1 MTLLAPLVGAIVSW
15 LVTGWITETAH
26 TRRWVDAAADG
37 RRMHVTP
44 VPRLGGVAVCLGAL
58 AALATAVASGVV
70 EMAEVARHGRLVAGA
85 GAGCLVLLG
94 VGVRDDLVGVRPRT
108 KLAAQALAGA
118 AVCAG
123 GVRVGSIALG
133 EWSWHPG
140 WLAPVLVVV
149 WVVAVTNAVNLI
161 DGLDGLATGIAVVA
175 LGTTLALALMLRV
188 PDVAVIIAALLGA
201 LAGFLRYNFN
211 PARIFLGDSGSLFV
225 GYMLAVLSVMGSTK
239 SSTAVLAIVPLF
251 ALALPLLDTLLA
263 VVRRWLRGVS
273 FATADG
279 RHIHHRL
286 LARGLTPRRAAL
298 VMYVA
303 ASALAGIA
311 LTVVLAPADKVT
323 YITWGGVVASMALL
337 VSGLRGLKY
346 HEFSE
351 VGALIA
357 IAPTKVRR
365 ILRDRINAHDV
376 AAALTTAESLA
387 AVNAILE
394 DCASLFDFA
403 HMQVC
408 GPAEVAA
415 RATELGIDFEH
426 AWWAVF
432 PLRHRNARV
441 DPMALV
447 VWCPTFGAGRPHGAE
462 RVAAIL
468 SPVVAARMDHA
479 FALARPAPP
488 AAPRFAEP
496 GLLVEARV

>member
-1 MTLLAPLVGAIVSW
+1 MLIAVFGLALIAALV
-15 LVTGWITETAH
+15 VTPFVIRAT
-26 TRRWVDAAADG
+26 TRLGLYDMPGG
-37 RRMHVTP
+37 RRAHSRPT
-44 VPRLGGVAVCLGAL
+44 PRLGGVAVFASTFAAL
-58 AALATAVASGVV
+58 AAVMVAAPSRVVDRPELLLGIAAGGAVMFASGLWDDLHGLSPRQKLLAQLLAAAIACLFGFRIDVV
-70 EMAEVARHGRLVAGA
+70 TLGA
-85 GAGCLVLLG
+85 TSHALSWG
-94 VGVRDDLVGVRPRT
+94 VGLALTLLWIVG
-108 KLAAQALAGA
+108 
-118 AVCAG
+118 
-123 GVRVGSIALG
+123 I
-133 EWSWHPG
+133 
-140 WLAPVLVVV
+140 
-149 WVVAVTNAVNLI
+149 TNAFNLI